1 MLSCPRHRLM
11 LAGQSNDNLE
21 KVTFKL
27 NVCQPDRM
35 GAKLFTVE
43 QNLLEAVGSKI
54 SQNNFKNA

>member
-27 NVCQPDRM
+27 NFCPADRM
-35 GAKLFTVE
+35 RAKLFTVE